1 MLPLLPFLRVESYGN
16 NKRNAPSCMDSG
28 GVVRLW
34 DASAAIGVFMLFAVR
49 RMILSLADLLAKK
62 VKQAIV
68 LLY

>member
-1 MLPLLPFLRVESYGN
+1 
-16 NKRNAPSCMDSG
+16 MDSG
-28 GVVRLW
+28 VIVRLW